1 MYLESYPAICHAYIH
16 NDNRVSSLLMLILLK
31 VTVTFSTLLV
41 CLVPTK
47 SSYNIMNAHDIS
59 DTSGTAQQCVLSFV
73 RGKILNSSTTSI
85 ITFSLT

>member
-47 SSYNIMNAHDIS
+47 SSYNTMNARAV
-59 DTSGTAQQCVLSFV
+59 SGTSVTALQCVLSMCTENFLV
-73 RGKILNSSTTSI
+73 LNKSEI
-85 ITFSLT
+85 